1 MTAATRAEL
10 AAAARA
16 AAGHLVADLTG
27 RLETVRPALLAPV
40 ALLLVVMAGLLVA
53 AVIAVLIAA
62 GVVFSALV
70 VLLICRRGLQA
81 ATAPR
86 APKGELP

>member
-40 ALLLVVMAGLLVA
+40 ALLLVVMAGLLVVVAVALLLAAA
-53 AVIAVLIAA
+53 AVFGVL
-62 GVVFSALV
+62 VL
-70 VLLICRRGLQA
+70 LLICRRGLQA

-86 APKGELP
+86 PVKELS